1 MNRLGPTAAAVV
13 ALVGAQLFG
22 GGLAPNALAAAP
34 DKSEVVLVFDFSA
47 SILQDEANRNRFGA
61 ALEGIA
67 ARVDETLKDLIAGDA
82 TVSLIQFAST
92 AIDYQGCTEIKL
104 LGSPSAVGRF
114 AECLRSV
121 AGAYRKGLDP
131 ALTRSI
137 GNDTN
142 YVAAMEQAAK
152 HLPADAVRP
161 TLILFSDGKHDVAGV
176 PIGQVAPARDRLF
189 GSRSPF
195 ALLPVGMGLDPA
207 EREALETGLVQLQIT
222 ADMPPCVSGKA
233 FVWPE
238 VVFESP
244 DEAGNAVAVAL
255 QAATCTFTV
264 APTPTPA
271 SGPGAVQG
279 IRLTAGD
286 GRIELTWSPP
296 AATSVPIVDYR
307 SRCRAGT
314 GDWIESEDDVS
325 LETRATVEGLTNGT
339 AYECEVAAVGA
350 SSVGEWTAATATATP
365 VDRPA
370 APGKP
375 SVEALDG
382 ALQISVAGDAE
393 ARASGYHYECSSDN
407 GTTWTGEVDVSSADT
422 TTARI
427 DNLANGT
434 AYVCR
439 AFGVNAAGMSDPS
452 PVSDAVKP
460 CGSFL
465 ECNSLLVPI
474 LGVLGAVLVGGLL
487 MVLVA
492 FYRDRGRGYV
502 VAVVDVVHTANL
514 GHGSRL
520 GIGFVRAPGGR
531 QVTGIVADR
540 GPKANIRIRALRG
553 GRFAVIDRTG
563 RTVTEAGEPV
573 VVVDS
578 AGVRHELVLR
588 AFSTR
593 AASAVTSRR

>member
-1 MNRLGPTAAAVV
+1 
-13 ALVGAQLFG
+13 
-22 GGLAPNALAAAP
+22 
-34 DKSEVVLVFDFSA
+34 
-47 SILQDEANRNRFGA
+47 
-61 ALEGIA
+61 
-67 ARVDETLKDLIAGDA
+67 
-82 TVSLIQFAST
+82 
-92 AIDYQGCTEIKL
+92 
-104 LGSPSAVGRF
+104 
-114 AECLRSV
+114 
-121 AGAYRKGLDP
+121 
-131 ALTRSI
+131 
-137 GNDTN
+137 
-142 YVAAMEQAAK
+142 
-152 HLPADAVRP
+152 
-161 TLILFSDGKHDVAGV
+161 
-176 PIGQVAPARDRLF
+176 
-189 GSRSPF
+189 
-195 ALLPVGMGLDPA
+195 
-207 EREALETGLVQLQIT
+207 
-222 ADMPPCVSGKA
+222 
-233 FVWPE
+233 
-238 VVFESP
+238 VFESP

-271 SGPGAVQG
+271 SGPGVVHG

-314 GDWIESEDDVS
+314 GDWIEAEDDVS
-325 LETRATVEGLTNGT
+325 LETRAAVEGLTNGT

-350 SSVGEWTAATATATP
+350 SSVGAWTAATATATP

-382 ALQISVAGDAE
+382 ALQISVPADDE

-407 GTTWTGEVDVSSADT
+407 GSTWTGEVDVSSADT

-427 DNLANGT
+427 NNLANGT

-439 AFGVNAAGMSDPS
+439 AFGVNAAGLSDPS
-452 PVSDAVKP
+452 PMSDAVKP

-487 MVLVA
+487 LVLVA

-514 GHGSRL
+514 GHGSSL
-520 GIGFVRAPGGR
+520 GIGFVRAPGSR

-553 GRFAVIDRTG
+553 GRFAVTDRTG
-563 RTVTEAGEPV
+563 RKVTEPGEPV
-573 VVVDS
+573 VVIDS

>member
-1 MNRLGPTAAAVV
+1 
-13 ALVGAQLFG
+13 
-22 GGLAPNALAAAP
+22 
-34 DKSEVVLVFDFSA
+34 
-47 SILQDEANRNRFGA
+47 
-61 ALEGIA
+61 
-67 ARVDETLKDLIAGDA
+67 
-82 TVSLIQFAST
+82 
-92 AIDYQGCTEIKL
+92 
-104 LGSPSAVGRF
+104 GSPSAVRRF

-121 AGAYRKGLDP
+121 AGAYRRGLDP
-131 ALTRSI
+131 GLTRSI
-137 GNDTN
+137 GIDTN

-161 TLILFSDGKHDVAGV
+161 TLILFSDGKHDVADV

-207 EREALETGLVQLQIT
+207 EREALETGLVQLRII
-222 ADMPPCVSGKA
+222 ADIPPCAGGNTV
-233 FVWPE
+233 FDWQD

-244 DEAGNAVAVAL
+244 ADAGDAVAEAL

-264 APTPTPA
+264 APTPTQA
-271 SGPGAVQG
+271 SGPGVVHG

-350 SSVGEWTAATATATP
+350 SSIGAWTAASATATP

-375 SVEALDG
+375 TVEALDG
-382 ALQISVAGDAE
+382 ALQISVAADAE
-393 ARASGYHYECSSDN
+393 GRASGYHYECSSDN
-407 GTTWTGEVDVSSADT
+407 GSTWTDEVDVSSADT

-427 DNLANGT
+427 DSLTNGT

-439 AFGVNAAGMSDPS
+439 AFGVNAAGLSDPS
-452 PVSDAVKP
+452 PMSDAVKP
-460 CGSFL
+460 CGSVL

-474 LGVLGAVLVGGLL
+474 LGVLGVVLVGGLL
-487 MVLVA
+487 LMLVA

-514 GHGSRL
+514 GHGSSL

-540 GPKANIRIRALRG
+540 GPKADIRIRALRG
-553 GRFAVIDRTG
+553 GRFAVTDRTG
-563 RTVTEAGEPV
+563 RKVIESGEPI

-588 AFSTR
+588 AFATR
-593 AASAVTSRR
+593 AASTVTSRR